1 MQNHQVQG
9 DPLLA
14 RTTSKLGKVSFMI
27 GLTIFLLVLASFGL
41 LLLFSLS
48 DSKSTETIFVISL
61 FGWLV
66 APLGHFV
73 GMVLGIIDV
82 CRKRSKKLVPSL
94 GIAGNAILGG
104 IGIAIMF
111 LAVSIL
117 GPGLT
122 AFR

>member
-1 MQNHQVQG
+1 MQNYQVTG
-9 DPLLA
+9 DSLPA
-14 RTTSKLGKVSFMI
+14 RRTSKLGKISFMI
-27 GLTIFLLVLASFGL
+27 APAIFLLVLASFGL
-41 LLLFSLS
+41 LILFGLS
-48 DSKSTETIFVISL
+48 ESKSTETIFVISV
-61 FGWLV
+61 FGWLI

-82 CRKRSKKLVPSL
+82 CRKRSKKLIPSL
-94 GIAGNAILGG
+94 GIVGNAILGG

-111 LAVSIL
+111 LVVSIL